1 MMGERLRLARKKAK
15 LSQEKVAEKLN
26 IARSNISKYE
36 HNKLEP
42 NIHTIKQFCKLYG
55 ITADYLLGIE
65 ETATKEQET
74 NNISIGNIDQSNSK
88 NSVINIG
95 NKK

>member
-1 MMGERLRLARKKAK
+1 MGERLRLARKKAK

-65 ETATKEQET
+65 ETAKEQET

>member
-1 MMGERLRLARKKAK
+1 MGERLRLARKKAK

>member
-65 ETATKEQET
+65 ETAKEQET